1 MYLSAGC
8 LQTEL
13 PYRKC
18 RACRRLVTFFSPL
31 SFSNDFL
38 SHTERYEITVSF
50 HAIVKINRKRNQTVT
65 GHCLFLYKPPWR
77 YNFLSFECVKRSN
90 SINAVMFYI
99 DREIKLNE
107 IHFQTVIICFF
118 FFVHFIDNRSDSD
131 QWSESKRQ
139 LHLWNTRSNQCLWLI
154 HYKLKECCL
163 STCLWWHV
171 QYNCKPLHGR
181 SPNLPRQMT
190 FLLLLL
196 VCANF
201 FHSQLKP
208 AFLLLDSLLM
218 FCNSCYDMY

>member
-1 MYLSAGC
+1 MPLWK
-8 LQTEL
+8 LTEKKETVGIACSYTNL
-13 PYRKC
+13 PEGI
-18 RACRRLVTFFSPL
+18 T
-31 SFSNDFL
+31 SFPVNVWNYQIQSMLLCFN
-38 SHTERYEITVSF
+38 T
-50 HAIVKINRKRNQTVT
+50 
-65 GHCLFLYKPPWR
+65 
-77 YNFLSFECVKRSN
+77 
-90 SINAVMFYI
+90 

-107 IHFQTVIICFF
+107 IHFQTLIIWF

-171 QYNCKPLHGR
+171 QYNCKPLHGS
-181 SPNLPRQMT
+181 SPNLLRQMT